1 MIRSIR
7 VIDVPFYLELEKSSF
22 EVNPAFDEDETC
34 TLISQFL
41 YILGFTF
48 ELNKEC
54 AEWTFSESLVLRLWR
69 HKNGKLVI
77 EIRDMSYDDLFK
89 DTYNKMKTYLK

>member
-1 MIRSIR
+1 MIRI
-7 VIDVPFYLELEKSSF
+7 IDVPFYLQLDDTTFK
-22 EVNPAFDEDETC
+22 VNPHFDEQETC

-48 ELNKEC
+48 VLNKKC

-69 HKNGKLVI
+69 KDGVLFV
-77 EIRDMSYDDLFK
+77 EIRDLSHDALFK
-89 DTYNKMKTYLK
+89 HTYNKMKIYLR

>member
-1 MIRSIR
+1 MNR
-7 VIDVPFYLELEKSSF
+7 VIDVPFYLQLDDTTFK
-22 EVNPAFDEDETC
+22 VNPAFDEQETS

-48 ELNKEC
+48 VLNKKC

-69 HKNGKLVI
+69 KEAALFV
-77 EIRDMSYDDLFK
+77 EIRDLGHDALFK
-89 DTYNKMKTYLK
+89 HTFNKMKTYLR